1 MNGGLRNQ
9 CKQHTRTDLKN
20 RDSLR
25 HRNVSDGTI
34 RRSTCRPN
42 TTMLINFDFPL
53 AEEIIRNV
61 DAALAEDIGP
71 GDLTASLVPGDRQV
85 KATVISRET
94 GVLCGTAWFDECVT
108 RLDPQARVNWHAEDG
123 DRIAANQLLCTIE
136 ANGRALLSAE
146 RSALN
151 FLQLLSAVASKARIY
166 ADEIA
171 STKAQVVDTRKTL
184 PGLRIAQKF
193 AVRCGG
199 GGNHRLALWDAIL
212 IKENHI
218 HAAGGI
224 AQAMAAARI
233 VAAQAGQ
240 RCKFIQIEV
249 ESLEELQTAL
259 VAGASMILLDNFT
272 LAMMREA
279 AAINAGRAVL
289 EASGNVSLE
298 TIRGIA
304 ETGVDRISVGA
315 LTKDVKALDLSMRFI
330 G

>member
-1 MNGGLRNQ
+1 M
-9 CKQHTRTDLKN
+9 
-20 RDSLR
+20 
-25 HRNVSDGTI
+25 
-34 RRSTCRPN
+34 
-42 TTMLINFDFPL
+42 
-53 AEEIIRNV
+53 
-61 DAALAEDIGP
+61 
-71 GDLTASLVPGDRQV
+71 
-85 KATVISRET
+85 
-94 GVLCGTAWFDECVT
+94 LCGTAWFDECVT